1 MIVVADTSPI
11 NYLVLIDAVGVL
23 PELYENIVVPNAVFE
38 ELQAAETPEKVSD
51 FVKNLPAWFV
61 VKEASVLL
69 DAELSDLD
77 AGEREA
83 ITLAEELNA
92 DALIIDERAG
102 REEAKKR
109 GIFIIGTLGIL
120 NSAAEK
126 GLLDLPAA
134 LDRLRQTSFRASEK
148 LIADLLKL
156 DAERTEILENL

>member
-23 PELYENIVVPNAVFE
+23 PELYENIVVPTAVFE
-38 ELQAAETPEKVSD
+38 ELQAAETPEKVCD
-51 FVKNLPAWFV
+51 WIKIIPPWFDVKQA
-61 VKEASVLL
+61 AVLF
-69 DAELSDLD
+69 DAELSELD

-83 ITLAEELNA
+83 IALAEELNA

-102 REEAKKR
+102 REQARKR

-126 GLLDLPAA
+126 RLLDLSST
-134 LDRLRQTSFRASEK
+134 LEKLQQTSFRASEK
-148 LIADLLKL
+148 LISDLLKL
-156 DAERTEILENL
+156 DAERKKGNT

>member
-23 PELYENIVVPNAVFE
+23 PALYENIVVPQAVFA
-38 ELQAAETPEKVSD
+38 ELQVAETPEKVRD
-51 FVKNLPAWFV
+51 FVKVLPPWFDV
-61 VKEASVLL
+61 RQATVLL
-69 DAELSDLD
+69 DSELSELD

-83 ITLAEELNA
+83 IALVEELNA

-102 REEAKKR
+102 REQARKR

-126 GLLDLPAA
+126 GLLDLPDA
-134 LDRLRQTSFRASEK
+134 LKKLQQTSFRASEK
-148 LIADLLKL
+148 LISDLLKL
-156 DAERTEILENL
+156 DADRKQGNT